1 MFCISKKWKYV
12 QLIFRIP
19 IVKKNNFFNDTKCRK
34 RRMALSCS
42 KKISPLLHRM
52 TSRHKNGSCCLNCL
66 HCFRMEN
73 KLKSHEKVCKNKDFC
88 RIVMPSQ
95 NYNLISI

>member
-1 MFCISKKWKYV
+1 MFSLYFEF
-12 QLIFRIP
+12 QLR
-19 IVKKNNFFNDTKCRK
+19 KKNNFFNDTKCRK

-42 KKISPLLHRM
+42 KKISPLLHRI
-52 TSRHKNGSCCLNCL
+52 TSRHKKGSCCLNCL

-73 KLKSHEKVCKNKDFC
+73 KLKSHEKVCKNKEFC
-88 RIVMPSQ
+88 GIVMPSQ